1 MKEIGALAEDLG
13 VQLNLEVV
21 NRFENYLINTCD
33 EVMSYI
39 ADVGSPVL
47 HAHLDTFH
55 MNIEENSMSGAIRLE
70 RRHDRTR
77 NIRLSRTHA
86 WRGSRRRSRQ
96 VAPLPQQPARPM

>member
-1 MKEIGALAEDLG
+1 MKEISALAEDLG

-39 ADVGSPVL
+39 ADVGSPIL

-55 MNIEENSMSGAIRLE
+55 I
-70 RRHDRTR
+70 
-77 NIRLSRTHA
+77 
-86 WRGSRRRSRQ
+86 
-96 VAPLPQQPARPM
+96 